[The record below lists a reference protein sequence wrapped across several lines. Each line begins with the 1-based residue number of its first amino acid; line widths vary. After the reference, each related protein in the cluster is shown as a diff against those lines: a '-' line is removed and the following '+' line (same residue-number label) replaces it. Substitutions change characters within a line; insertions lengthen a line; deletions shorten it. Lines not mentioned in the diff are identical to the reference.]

1 MSLLHFLCYRFL
13 SVSLVV
19 LSIPVVP
26 VQSDIYSQDLTITRS
41 IAEKDWLN
49 LKLEL
54 LGLRLSYPAYRIFI
68 NLNEENAV
76 SFEFFLSSSLAQH
89 LEDAGRGEA
98 ERVLSYHA
106 EGILNKVIALLREDF
121 PELWPGFDS
130 RSDFRG
136 LFLRPGEEF
145 DSLPQEV
152 GMWQADRLKW
162 KD

>member
-1 MSLLHFLCYRFL
+1 MSPVRFLCYRFL
-13 SVSLVV
+13 SVSIVV
-19 LSIPVVP
+19 LSISVIA
-26 VQSDIYSQDLTITRS
+26 VQSNIYPQDLTITRS
-41 IAEKDWLN
+41 ISEKDWLN

-68 NLNEENAV
+68 DLNEENAV

-106 EGILNKVIALLREDF
+106 EGILNQVMALLREDF
-121 PELWPGFDS
+121 AELWPGFDS
-130 RSDFRG
+130 RSDFGG
-136 LFLRPGEEF
+136 LFLRPGEQF

>member
-106 EGILNKVIALLREDF
+106 EGILNQVIALLREDF
-121 PELWPGFDS
+121 PELWP
-130 RSDFRG
+130 
-136 LFLRPGEEF
+136 
-145 DSLPQEV
+145 
-152 GMWQADRLKW
+152 
-162 KD
+162 

>member
-13 SVSLVV
+13 SVLLVV

-106 EGILNKVIALLREDF
+106 EGILNQVIALLREDF
-121 PELWPGFDS
+121 PELWP
-130 RSDFRG
+130 
-136 LFLRPGEEF
+136 
-145 DSLPQEV
+145 
-152 GMWQADRLKW
+152 
-162 KD
+162 